1 MDCKNTSTE
10 RRHPDGFTLVEI
22 LIAVAIGSLL
32 AIALA
37 SLMIYGS
44 RSFASLTNYIDMDRQ
59 SRAALDTITR
69 EIRSCEGIA
78 SATTNE
84 VYFNTADGTNALRY
98 FFNHEAREFAQFKD
112 GVRTELLTGCDEMT
126 ISIFGRN
133 NVSNRFSQ
141 FSTTNA
147 ANGKM
152 VQFAWTCSRKILGAR
167 LNTESVQSAK
177 IVIRKQN

>member
-10 RRHPDGFTLVEI
+10 SRISSGFTLIEI
-22 LIAVAIGSLL
+22 MVAVAIGSLL
-32 AIALA
+32 TVAIA

-44 RSFASLTNYIDMDRQ
+44 RSFAALTNYIDMDRQ
-59 SRAALDTITR
+59 SRSTLDTITR

-78 SATTNE
+78 SATSNE
-84 VYFNTADGTNALRY
+84 VYFNVTGGTNNLRY
-98 FFNHEAREFAQFKD
+98 LFNAEAREFVQFKS

-126 ISIFGRN
+126 ISIYGRN

-141 FSTTNA
+141 FSTTNV

-152 VQFAWTCSRKILGAR
+152 IQFAWTCSRKILGAR
-167 LNTESVQSAK
+167 LNTLSVQTAK